1 MSFADILSRE
11 ALPLSEV
18 KVSSDSSNV
27 LDGLS
32 LSIQRLQVSSKTK
45 YTTKTRAINTNILS
59 YSYPNFTEANNS
71 MWQ

>member
-11 ALPLSEV
+11 TLPLNEV

-32 LSIQRLQVSSKTK
+32 LSMLQ
-45 YTTKTRAINTNILS
+45 Y
-59 YSYPNFTEANNS
+59 NNVETGKMS
-71 MWQ
+71 TVAMSNPALEVATIG